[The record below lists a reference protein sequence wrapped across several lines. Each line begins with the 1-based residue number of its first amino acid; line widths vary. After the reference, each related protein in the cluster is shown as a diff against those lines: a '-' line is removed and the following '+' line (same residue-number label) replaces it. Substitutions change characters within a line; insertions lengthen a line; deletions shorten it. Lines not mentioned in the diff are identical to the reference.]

1 MADLHFEASFGGI
14 PLLLGSIET
23 EDGRDI
29 AVQSPSRGDRHY
41 LQDRGARL
49 GKAECEILFVDQ
61 PGLAPYLDRFL
72 EFRALVARGE
82 PQIFVHPLYR
92 TSYLARAEAAPNSAE
107 AAAQRVRCRCTF
119 LPEDQPQPATPAGA
133 GVAPIAGAESVA
145 VAAAAADAALA
156 ATGLS
161 SSAPSDAREFFATSS
176 NSPDLDPQAMIT
188 GVATLTGRINDAIA
202 ELDLASSLDRWPA
215 YQAMVGLL
223 AAVRLAGEAAT
234 SDFQQLIT
242 VRPDRARALLSICA
256 ETYGPDRAV
265 EMADRVA
272 RINRVRTPNRVP
284 AGTTLKMPAPGA
296 V

>member
-14 PLLLGSIET
+14 PLFLASIET
-23 EDGRDI
+23 DDGRDI

-49 GKAECEILFVDQ
+49 GKADCEILFVNQ
-61 PGLAPYLDRFL
+61 PGLAPYVDRFL
-72 EFRALVARGE
+72 EFRALVAKGE
-82 PQIFVHPLYR
+82 PQIFVHPFYGA
-92 TSYLARAEAAPNSAE
+92 YLARAEAAPNSAE
-107 AAAQRVRCRCTF
+107 AASQQIRCRCTF
-119 LPEDQPQPATPAGA
+119 LPEDQPQPTTPSGA
-133 GVAPIAGAESVA
+133 GVAPIAGAESVS
-145 VAAAAADAALA
+145 VAATTVDDALA
-156 ATGLS
+156 AAGLA
-161 SSAPSDAREFFATSS
+161 SSAPSDASSFFDSAAS
-176 NSPDLDPQAMIT
+176 SPDLDPQAVT
-188 GVATLTGRINDAIA
+188 AGVATLTGQINDAIA
-202 ELDLASSLDRWPA
+202 ELDLATSLDRWPV

-234 SDFQQLIT
+234 SDSQQLIT

-265 EMADRVA
+265 EMSDRVA
-272 RINRVRTPNRVP
+272 RLNRVRTPNRIP